1 MKNTILLVLLLGG
14 FMFGFA
20 QNQFPKMPPD
30 TQEIHFT
37 YKRTSKIAVDEQGV
51 YADSILFKT
60 YFPELKYTK
69 VTSPKVPYLNAVVPI
84 EKFTDD
90 DKVELTSMLYHENEF
105 YLGTHFIK
113 KNKTIISARRN
124 DADIKAIFKKYF
136 NKGYPEFSYRIT
148 IDYKKKTHYVK
159 YPRVSYEKTFDEIQ
173 KEVKWFSPTEATFV
187 EVGHNIQNTNVAL
200 FDENVS
206 DMITFDY
213 IFNNSTKGLVKVES
227 IENTLELVEVH
238 YK

>member
-20 QNQFPKMPPD
+20 QNQFQKMPPD

-37 YKRTSKIAVDEQGV
+37 YKRTSKIAVDEKGV

-69 VTSPKVPYLNAVVPI
+69 VASPKAPYLNAVVPI
-84 EKFTDD
+84 EKFTGEHNA
-90 DKVELTSMLYHENEF
+90 KLIGMLYHENEL
-105 YLGTHFIK
+105 YLGTHFVK
-113 KNKTIISARRN
+113 KNKTIISAKRN
-124 DADIKAIFKKYF
+124 DEDIKAIFKKYF
-136 NKGYPEFSYRIT
+136 NKSYSSFGYIIT

-173 KEVKWFSPTEATFV
+173 KEVKWFSPTE
-187 EVGHNIQNTNVAL
+187 
-200 FDENVS
+200 
-206 DMITFDY
+206 
-213 IFNNSTKGLVKVES
+213 
-227 IENTLELVEVH
+227 
-238 YK
+238 